1 VFDQQ
6 TAPPRDAADGSRTV
20 VGKAATILLSY
31 LYGGQQ
37 TFTEIVAST
46 GMPVST
52 VHRLVWE
59 LTACRILE
67 RTESGRYRIAPPLRR
82 IAAAHGPAAG
92 LESRASLVLHDL
104 AQALDT
110 EVRLGVLRK
119 HQVAYIEAGP
129 GRRPVTTFRDGA
141 TASVH
146 TAMGMVLLAFSP
158 RPVVDVALLRVLTS
172 PDGDAIPTRD
182 RLLRTLERTRLQHLA
197 VMWNEVE
204 PDRSTIAVPV
214 FKAGGLIAG
223 ALEIRVRNPS
233 AQPTMRPAL
242 VVAGRS
248 LTRQLS
254 ALGGNAL

>member
-1 VFDQQ
+1 VSDQQ
-6 TAPPRDAADGSRTV
+6 TAPVRDAVDGSRTV

-59 LTACRILE
+59 LAACRILE
-67 RTESGRYRIAPPLRR
+67 RTECGRYRIAPPLRR
-82 IAAAHGPAAG
+82 IAAAHGPVAG

-110 EVRLGVLRK
+110 EVRLGVLRQ
-119 HQVAYIEAGP
+119 HQVSYIEAGP

-158 RPVVDVALLRVLTS
+158 GPVVDVALLRVLTS
-172 PDGDAIPTRD
+172 PDGDTLPSRD
-182 RLLRTLERTRLQHLA
+182 RLLRLLQRTRLHQLA
-197 VMWNEVE
+197 VMWNEME
-204 PDRSTIAVPV
+204 PHRSSIAVPV
-214 FKAGGLIAG
+214 FRTGGLIVA
-223 ALEIRVRNPS
+223 ALEVRVRNPA
-233 AQPTMRPAL
+233 AQRTVRPAL

-254 ALGGNAL
+254 ALGGHAL